1 MLLCLGGRQLGM
13 VMSANGSGAEPGN
26 REKGHFDVLVIEDD
40 PSTLEEYCEFLEAL
54 GYSCRRSADGT
65 EALKVI
71 AKHPSVGI
79 VLTDLIMPTMDGMAL
94 LGELQ
99 ARFTPFRPLVP
110 IVITGLA
117 SLETAVE
124 AMRSDAIDF
133 LAKPVSPTLLAA
145 AMRRASARW
154 TMLQAQFRLLDL
166 MEFGKASGGEA
177 GGAIRSRVDPQNPS
191 REVLQKFARSILK
204 ARHRRCEFMDT
215 SKFADPAW
223 DILLDL
229 TSAALEGR
237 SVPVLS
243 ASAAANVPMTT
254 ALRYVKQLVAD
265 GMVKRWND
273 PGDKRRSLLALEDH
287 ALENMVQYLSS
298 TWRGMAADAF
308 SA

>member
-1 MLLCLGGRQLGM
+1 MSESGPDIATGG
-13 VMSANGSGAEPGN
+13 
-26 REKGHFDVLVIEDD
+26 REKGYFDVLVVEDD
-40 PSTLEEYCEFLEAL
+40 PATLQEYCELLEAL
-54 GYSCRRSADGT
+54 GYSCRPAAEGT
-65 EALKVI
+65 EALKAI
-71 AKHPSVGI
+71 TQHPDVGI
-79 VLTDLIMPTMDGMAL
+79 VLTDLNMPTMDGMAL

-110 IVITGLA
+110 IVVTGLA
-117 SLETAVE
+117 SLDKAVE

-133 LAKPVSPTLLAA
+133 LAKPVSPVMLAE

-154 TMLQAQFRLLDL
+154 TMLHGQFRMLDL
-166 MEFGKASGGEA
+166 MESGKVPGGQA
-177 GGAIRSRVDPQNPS
+177 VGSTRSRVDPQNPS

-204 ARHRRCEFMDT
+204 ARQRRSEFMDT

-265 GMVKRWND
+265 GMVKRWDD

-287 ALENMVQYLSS
+287 ALEVMVRYLSS
-298 TWRGMAADAF
+298 AWRGMAADAF
-308 SA
+308 GK